1 MLVPMAVADAASW
14 RRSSA
19 GSTDRVQPAVVW
31 PSPAARSPP
40 SRWCWLCVADGSG
53 TTIALW
59 LLLIPAALM
68 GVGNR
73 VHLVAARGHR
83 HPQPADAPRPAP
95 GSGVYNTTRQVGA
108 VLGSAAIAALINARL
123 AVELP
128 GFETGMAREA
138 AGSTL
143 PAAAQSGFSAAM
155 AQSLLLPAV
164 VIALGVIIVAFF
176 AKPAQTVAWGAPVQ
190 DRQPAAVAE

>member
-1 MLVPMAVADAASW
+1 MDPD
-14 RRSSA
+14 
-19 GSTDRVQPAVVW
+19 T
-31 PSPAARSPP
+31 
-40 SRWCWLCVADGSG
+40 
-53 TTIALW
+53 ALW
-59 LLLIPAALM
+59 KLLIPAAFLGIGM
-68 GVGNR
+68 SGIWSP
-73 VHLVAARGHR
+73 LAATATRNLPMSQAG
-83 HPQPADAPRPAP
+83 A
-95 GSGVYNTTRQVGA
+95 GSGVYNMTRQVGA

-143 PAAAQSGFSAAM
+143 PAAAQTGFSAAM

-176 AKPAQTVAWGAPVQ
+176 AKPAQTVAWGRPVT
-190 DRQPAAVAE
+190 DREPARRGGVSQRPVPGRAVAP